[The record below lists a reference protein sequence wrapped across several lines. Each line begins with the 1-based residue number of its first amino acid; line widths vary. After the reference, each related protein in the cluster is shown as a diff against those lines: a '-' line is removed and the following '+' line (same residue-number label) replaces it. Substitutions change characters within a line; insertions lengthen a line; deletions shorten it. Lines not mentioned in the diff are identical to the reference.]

1 MKIIVVGCGK
11 VGAALTAQLAREHHD
26 ISVIDVDSRVLMDIS
41 NNYDVMGV
49 IGNGASRAV
58 QMEAGVAGADLLVAA
73 TDSDELNLLCC
84 LIAKKAGSC
93 NTVAR
98 VRNPVYTGDIDFI
111 KEELGLSLTV
121 NPEFAAATE
130 AARVLRFPSAVQ
142 IETFAKGKVEII
154 KVRIPEKSVLDGCP
168 LSQIHKRTG
177 TDVLICTVER
187 GEGGKHVEIP
197 NGSFVLAAGDVI
209 SIVASKQNTRDFVNR
224 IGLKSRRVRDCMIIG
239 GGKIAFYLAQQL
251 LDSGIRVKI
260 IEKNRGRCEELSDLL
275 PKATIIHADGANQ
288 DILMEEG
295 IRECESFVTLTGMDE
310 ENLFLSMFA
319 QNASNAK
326 VITKVDRMDFD
337 EIIKRLD
344 LGTLLHP
351 KNITADNILRY
362 VRALSNSIG
371 SNVESLYKI
380 IDDKVEALEF
390 LIQKDSPV
398 VGIPLS
404 ELKVKPNVLVAC
416 ISRGGRIII
425 PNGNTSIHVGD
436 SVVVVTSHLGF
447 GDIEDILR

>member
-84 LIAKKAGSC
+84 LIAKKAGGC

-98 VRNPVYTGDIDFI
+98 VRNPVYTGEIDFI

-130 AARVLRFPSAVQ
+130 AARILRFPSAVQ